1 MTRKVLSVTVLLLA
15 LPLAGCLDTKSYER
29 GPGPKYGLAT
39 LMSDQIRKCWVGA
52 GGSGFS
58 EYASESD
65 VNPVFNRARILLVPK
80 NDLEAKPLLIVEAID
95 KNNTQATVSA
105 YGPLMQGA
113 QGARISADLKRW
125 TSGSQACS

>member
-1 MTRKVLSVTVLLLA
+1 MNRIALSWTIVIMS
-15 LPLAGCLDTKSYER
+15 LPLVGCLDTTTYER

-39 LMSDQIRKCWVGA
+39 LMSEQIRKCWYGA
-52 GGSGFS
+52 GASGFS
-58 EYASESD
+58 DYAAESD

-80 NDLEAKPLLIVEAID
+80 NDLEAKPLLIVEATN
-95 KNNTQATVSA
+95 KNTSQATVSA

-113 QGARISADLKRW
+113 QAARINADLKRW

>member
-1 MTRKVLSVTVLLLA
+1 MTRVSLSVTALLLT
-15 LPLAGCLDTKSYER
+15 LPLAGCMDTQSYER

-39 LMSDQIRKCWVGA
+39 LVSDQIRKCWFGPGA
-52 GGSGFS
+52 SGFS
-58 EYASESD
+58 DYAAESD

-95 KNNTQATVSA
+95 KNKSQATISA
-105 YGPLMQGA
+105 YGPLMRGA
-113 QGARISADLKRW
+113 QATRINADLKRW

>member
-1 MTRKVLSVTVLLLA
+1 MIRIAFSVTAMLLA
-15 LPLAGCLDTKSYER
+15 VPLAGCLDTQTYER

-39 LMSDQIRKCWVGA
+39 LMSDQIRKCWFGA
-52 GGSGFS
+52 GSSGFS
-58 EYASESD
+58 EYAAESD

-80 NDLEAKPLLIVEAID
+80 NDLEAKPLLIVEAVD
-95 KNNTQATVSA
+95 KNTTQATVSA

-113 QGARISADLKRW
+113 QGARITADLKRW